1 MELVQKK
8 KHLRSPSRKIKPLPK
23 PAFLALLQTVVSGT
37 FKIKMFVSGM
47 MTMKGCEQTITLAF
61 NFGFSVIKIE

>member
-1 MELVQKK
+1 MWSWFKK
-8 KHLRSPSRKIKPLPK
+8 KNTYVVHLEKSNLFLSPLSL
-23 PAFLALLQTVVSGT
+23 LLLQTVVSGT
-37 FKIKMFVSGM
+37 LKMFVSGM